1 MSETTSYYE
10 AIGALGRADLM
21 SDAGSELARMAFMER
36 AEGSQI
42 HRLVFGEAVPVP
54 SMLVETSINR
64 PVGDK
69 DAPQVTAEFAEIP
82 IIDPVS
88 EEPVVKKLD
97 KHTVG
102 VRVSWEQHSEHS
114 GRAVQREIDHLLE
127 SVNRWN
133 VSRML
138 SAIDAQTADSVP
150 AENRVDVITA
160 ETPWLDPASEP
171 LHHLAQAQ
179 QLIMSATYKDVP
191 YAYRPSVLLAH
202 PLTATNLSL
211 HPSLQAYYQGSMAGH
226 NPFFSGVMDNPR
238 IGQLQVAADFNIP
251 MGDVYVLQ
259 GAEIRPVGTEWTYEQ
274 ADGNLGELPGFLTDW
289 YEEGGASGRG
299 GFTMSYRSDFSN
311 FGTHSITDPKAIV
324 KITGVV

>member
-1 MSETTSYYE
+1 MSETTSYYDVL
-10 AIGALGRADLM
+10 APLSRGDLM
-21 SDAGSELARMAFMER
+21 SEAGSELTRMAFMER
-36 AEGSQI
+36 AEGSLI
-42 HRLVFGEAVPVP
+42 HRLVFGEAEPVP
-54 SMLVETSINR
+54 SMLVETSLNR

-88 EEPVVKKLD
+88 EKPVVKKLD

-102 VRVSWEQHSEHS
+102 VRVSWEQNSEHS
-114 GRAVQREIDHLLE
+114 GRAVQREIDNLLE

-138 SAIDAQTADSVP
+138 SAIDAHTEDSVP

-160 ETPWLDPASEP
+160 ETTWLDPASEP
-171 LHHLAQAQ
+171 LLHLAQAQ
-179 QLIMSATYKDVP
+179 QLIMGATYEGVP
-191 YAYRPSVLLAH
+191 YSYRPSVLLAH

-211 HPSLQAYYQGSMAGH
+211 HPSLQAYYKGDMASQ
-226 NPFFSGVMDNPR
+226 NPFFSGVADNPK
-238 IGQLQVAADFNIP
+238 IGQLQLAADFNIP

-259 GAEIRPVGTEWTYEQ
+259 GAEIRSVGTEWTYEP
-274 ADGNLGELPGFLTDW
+274 AEGNLGELPGFLTDW

-299 GFTMSYRSDFSN
+299 GSTMSYRSDFSN

-324 KITGVV
+324 KITGVA